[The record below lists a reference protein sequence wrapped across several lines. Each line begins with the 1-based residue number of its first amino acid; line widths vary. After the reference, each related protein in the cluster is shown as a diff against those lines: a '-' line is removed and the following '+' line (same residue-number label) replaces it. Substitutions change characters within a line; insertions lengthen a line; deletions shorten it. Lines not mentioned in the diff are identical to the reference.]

1 MVVSQEMTLAS
12 VDQETK
18 EAGNESQWK
27 SLHLWS
33 PEYNHEKESGCEQK
47 FGSLVSTFPLG
58 IQLHGKHVRILVTIT
73 IRFPQ
78 VRFPQSGSHNQDHNQ
93 VPTISF
99 PQSGSRN
106 QVPVNPPGNLFPL
119 FPVGIS
125 HFSLAQI
132 QQRIRKCADQN

>member
-12 VDQETK
+12 VDQETE

-47 FGSLVSTFPLG
+47 FGPLVSTFPLG

-78 VRFPQSGSHNQDHNQ
+78 ILLETF
-93 VPTISF
+93 
-99 PQSGSRN
+99 
-106 QVPVNPPGNLFPL
+106 FPL

-125 HFSLAQI
+125 HFSLA
-132 QQRIRKCADQN
+132 

>member
-1 MVVSQEMTLAS
+1 MNPNGNRYIFGHLSITMRRKVAASKSSVLSSPPSRSESNSTGSTSGSWSQ
-12 VDQETK
+12 
-18 EAGNESQWK
+18 SQSGSRK
-27 SLHLWS
+27 S
-33 PEYNHEKESGCEQK
+33 
-47 FGSLVSTFPLG
+47 GSHNQVP
-58 IQLHGKHVRILVTIT
+58 TI
-73 IRFPQ
+73 
-78 VRFPQSGSHNQDHNQ
+78 RFPQSGSHNQDHNQ